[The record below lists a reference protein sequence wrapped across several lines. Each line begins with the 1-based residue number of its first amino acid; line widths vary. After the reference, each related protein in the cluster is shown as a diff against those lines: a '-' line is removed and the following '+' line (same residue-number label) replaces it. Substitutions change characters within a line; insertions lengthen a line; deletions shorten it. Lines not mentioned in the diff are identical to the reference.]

1 MVSVVFI
8 AVLAVLGGL
17 AAAVIIFGIIA
28 LVFSP
33 TQAERIALQQFET
46 QRAIDLDHQAARR
59 AMNEA
64 AGQSWRN
71 LVD

>member
-1 MVSVVFI
+1 MTIF
-8 AVLAVLGGL
+8 AVALAIGL
-17 AAAVIIFGIIA
+17 LCVIISGLLSTGPA
-28 LVFSP
+28 P
-33 TQAERIALQQFET
+33 TTSGTEQLQRTLRDADQKVEDEF
-46 QRAIDLDHQAARR
+46 RLARR

>member
-1 MVSVVFI
+1 MTIF
-8 AVLAVLGGL
+8 AV
-17 AAAVIIFGIIA
+17 A
-28 LVFSP
+28 LVIGLLCVILSGLLSIGPAP
-33 TQAERIALQQFET
+33 TTSGAEQLQRSFRDADQKVEDEL
-46 QRAIDLDHQAARR
+46 RLARR